1 MTTAPALDPRPH
13 HAAVKAA
20 LAPAV
25 HDQVFNDDEVPG
37 SPQHADE
44 TLPDL
49 FALVAVERRIVYPRR
64 AGLPGRSSWR
74 LSVRYVG
81 RTVNEAL
88 WVLDRTQDA
97 LDEFR
102 LTVSAVTSTPLSFE
116 SSSPPRWS
124 DGRYAGEVVY
134 TYTC

>member
-1 MTTAPALDPRPH
+1 MTTGPALDPRPH
-13 HAAVKAA
+13 HTAVKAA

-25 HDQVFNDDEVPG
+25 HEQVFNYDQVPG
-37 SPQHADE
+37 SPLHADE

-49 FALVAVERRIVYPRR
+49 FALVAVERRLVYPRR

-81 RTVNEAL
+81 RTVLEAL
-88 WVLDRTQDA
+88 WVLDRVQDA
-97 LDEFR
+97 LDETR
-102 LTVSAVTSTPLSFE
+102 LTVMGSTSTPLLFE
-116 SSSPPRWS
+116 SSASPQWD
-124 DGRYAGEVVY
+124 DGRYSAEAVW